1 MPEEIDMGKLP
12 VIDLD
17 PFRPL
22 DGHEDLEV
30 VLGQHTWRHTIGLDI
45 DIQVGMGTHKA
56 TLVKIGAM
64 IANQYDKRA
73 WILISDFLNK
83 LDQALSIRR
92 RHFYTS

>member
-1 MPEEIDMGKLP
+1 
-12 VIDLD
+12 
-17 PFRPL
+17 
-22 DGHEDLEV
+22 
-30 VLGQHTWRHTIGLDI
+30 
-45 DIQVGMGTHKA
+45 
-56 TLVKIGAM
+56 M